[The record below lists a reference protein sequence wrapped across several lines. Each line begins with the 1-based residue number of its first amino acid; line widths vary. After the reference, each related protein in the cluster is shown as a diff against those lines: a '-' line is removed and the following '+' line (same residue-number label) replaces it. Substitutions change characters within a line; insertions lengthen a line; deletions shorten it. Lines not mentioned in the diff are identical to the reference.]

1 MLKSLDIP
9 KRLNIIAYFSDSAEP
24 YPINKLRNIAI
35 DQVQTTHFW
44 LADMDMW
51 PSRILLI
58 IHSLNIGGLREA
70 LLSLPSSE
78 LERSDLAVIVPA
90 FEITRGREC
99 GSFESCARRL
109 ILV

>member
-1 MLKSLDIP
+1 MSVYIFYPSGWKDGKGWIISKKLICRSLSITFFLYGEGAAVYEQVIKSLDIP

-51 PSRILLI
+51 PACIFLCKI
-58 IHSLNIGGLREA
+58 
-70 LLSLPSSE
+70 
-78 LERSDLAVIVPA
+78 D
-90 FEITRGREC
+90 C
-99 GSFESCARRL
+99 
-109 ILV
+109 